1 MRDNKPDAM
10 KNDRVNRICLM
21 IDPAC
26 AIYMIEIVKDAEEE
40 LEKNLR
46 FQDDK
51 RCNQIK
57 VLRKCQNRKKR

>member
-1 MRDNKPDAM
+1 M
-10 KNDRVNRICLM
+10 KNDRVNGICLM

-26 AIYMIEIVKDAEEE
+26 PIYMIEIVKDAEEE